1 MDVVDAVQIV
11 SPGVAH
17 GSEIVVGLVAVVD
30 LITVSFSFIV
40 CVEAP

>member
-11 SPGVAH
+11 SSGVAH

>member
-11 SPGVAH
+11 SPGVSH
-17 GSEIVVGLVAVVD
+17 GSKIVVGLVAVVD